1 MTTNSLDTALEVQLE
16 IQRNTESDSVPADK
30 QFELW
35 VRKALSGRC
44 GQADL
49 VIRIVD
55 IEEAQQFNLKYRNK
69 DYATNVLSFPNEL
82 PEGVPAEAAGHGLGD
97 LLICAPVVIA
107 EAQQQHKQESD
118 HWAHLTVHGVLH
130 LLGYDHEADPEAL
143 VMEALE
149 TEILNG
155 LGVSDPYHVH

>member
-1 MTTNSLDTALEVQLE
+1 MTTDWLEHALEVQLE
-16 IQRNTESDSVPADK
+16 IQRNTESATVPSDE

-44 GQADL
+44 EQADL

-55 IEEAQQFNLKYRNK
+55 AEEAQQFNLQYRNK

-82 PEGVPAEAAGHGLGD
+82 PEGIPAEVAGHGLGD

-107 EAQQQHKQESD
+107 EAIQQRKVDSD

-130 LLGYDHEADPEAL
+130 LLGYDHDADPEAA

-155 LGVSDPYHVH
+155 LGVSDPYQDH